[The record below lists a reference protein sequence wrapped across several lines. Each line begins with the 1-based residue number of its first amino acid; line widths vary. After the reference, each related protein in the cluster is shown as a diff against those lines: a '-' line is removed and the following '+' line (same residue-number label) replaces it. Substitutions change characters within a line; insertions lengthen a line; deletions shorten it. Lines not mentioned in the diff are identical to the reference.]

1 MSAIHKRCTLAGIEN
16 RSSRARRRGESTGAS
31 MWNNVGLMCRVLVLC
46 AVNFLAVCSLAG
58 QVAQGDKSIQQTEN
72 EVLKVEQERD
82 KALQERDVAVLD
94 RIYSDQLVFV
104 NTRGQLFT
112 KAQRLADL
120 GAGKVQ
126 YFSYKQGDYEY
137 KVYGNT
143 VVMTGRTSSVVKFQG
158 RVNQIPRTFTNIYVK
173 IGGQWRLVAHQ
184 ATPIVDK

>member
-1 MSAIHKRCTLAGIEN
+1 MGN
-16 RSSRARRRGESTGAS
+16 Y
-31 MWNNVGLMCRVLVLC
+31 VGLMYRAFLLC
-46 AVNFLAVCSLAG
+46 VANFLLVCSLAG
-58 QVAQGDKSIQQTEN
+58 QAGQGDKSVEQTEN

-82 KALQERDVAVLD
+82 RALQDRDIAVLD

-120 GAGKVQ
+120 GAGKVD
-126 YFSYKQGDYEY
+126 YFSYKQGDYDY
-137 KVYGNT
+137 RVYGDT

-158 RVNQIPRTFTNIYVK
+158 RVNQIPRFFTNIYVR

-184 ATPIVDK
+184 ATPIADE